1 MQILINLNAKKVKLI
16 NLIVNTDKPSVLR
29 KLEKVFEKELSIQW
43 RDNVLR
49 SDYESIKQ
57 GIEETD

>member
-16 NLIVNTDKPSVLR
+16 NLIVNTDKSSVLR
-29 KLEKVFEKELSIQW
+29 KLEEVFEKELSLQW